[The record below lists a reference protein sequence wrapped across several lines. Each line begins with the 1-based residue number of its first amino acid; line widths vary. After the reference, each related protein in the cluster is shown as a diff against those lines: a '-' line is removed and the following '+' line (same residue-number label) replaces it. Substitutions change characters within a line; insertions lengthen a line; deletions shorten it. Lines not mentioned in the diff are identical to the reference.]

1 MDFGTELRLEDSSI
15 QLHGARCQE
24 CARKASQYT
33 QPCSIVEDPHP
44 AEGVKDFGTMSK
56 HTVSQQHAEA

>member
-1 MDFGTELRLEDSSI
+1 LVQSFVLRTVAFSCMVL
-15 QLHGARCQE
+15 RCQE

-44 AEGVKDFGTMSK
+44 AEGVKDFGTMSR